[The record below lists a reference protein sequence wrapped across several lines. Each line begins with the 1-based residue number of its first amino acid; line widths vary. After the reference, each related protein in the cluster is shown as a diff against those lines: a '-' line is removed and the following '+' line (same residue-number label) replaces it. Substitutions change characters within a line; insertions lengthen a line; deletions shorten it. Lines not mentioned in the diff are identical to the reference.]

1 MPLVR
6 PNLYLPQVISGG
18 EVADGSFSKTRGAR
32 LSMRYKPSTV
42 CLFVLVVLLPA
53 LFPIN
58 ANSAFIRDYTKGRFT
73 FTGSLGLKYKEH
85 HRKTSSKADFFKT
98 TSLRRS
104 LETGIKG
111 FAWDPRFMVFKA
123 GFTVRQEDFE
133 SDGGGGSR
141 PTSYQYSLFTTWLPK
156 RRNPF
161 LLHAHHII
169 TEVQSDNAPT
179 YEVVTDTFGMRWG
192 LHRRLLGHLSFAYDA
207 RMAKSSGGSGSKR
220 DQMDQAFKIAGQRK
234 FKKRR
239 SKIGSDVNYGY
250 TYDLKKNRE
259 SGRETSEHRINVN
272 DRTIISPT
280 SELSAEATYYFK
292 EGQGGDSD
300 YSIHQ
305 LRASSRL
312 SNKVSDQLGTNY
324 GLSFGTAKSYNSN
337 SQSASGSAGVNYL
350 ISDRWQ
356 SNASISLSASS
367 SSASNTEDRIN
378 SSANGGVSY
387 RQQWGIYNLSSNY
400 GLSLSASSA
409 GSGGGA
415 AVGHNF
421 GFGLSQSSS
430 ILWSDSFSYSF
441 GQFGSRDRVSTS
453 HGLTYGA
460 KSQVSLRDRLYL
472 STSYSYHVEDD
483 STNEVSV
490 NRESN
495 IGRAELGWTHKFS
508 YTSSL
513 NSNITYSDSD
523 RKSSDSGSSDNQT
536 SSGSISFRTSHLFGL
551 RNLLFNTRLR
561 HRQSQGKQ
569 RVNSTKTTVDANF
582 DYKIGRW
589 IASLK
594 LERYVGETGSDVYEN
609 RSFTFNIK
617 RVFGFR
623 F

>member
-6 PNLYLPQVISGG
+6 PSFYLPQVISDG
-18 EVADGSFSKTRGAR
+18 EAADGSFSKIRGER
-32 LSMRYKPSTV
+32 LSMRYKSLTA
-42 CLFVLVVLLPA
+42 CLFVLGFLLA
-53 LFPIN
+53 TLFPITAN
-58 ANSAFIRDYTKGRFT
+58 AAFIRDYTKGRFT

-85 HRKTSSKADFFKT
+85 HRKTSSKTDFFKT
-98 TSLRRS
+98 TSLRRT
-104 LETGIKG
+104 LETGVKG
-111 FAWDPRFMVFKA
+111 FAWDPRFMIFKA
-123 GFTVRQEDFE
+123 GLTIRHENYE

-169 TEVQSDNAPT
+169 TEVRSDNAPT
-179 YEVVTDTFGMRWG
+179 FEVVTDTFGMRWG
-192 LHRRLLGHLSFAYDA
+192 MQRRLLGYLSFAYDA
-207 RMAKSSGGSGSKR
+207 RMAKSSGGSSER
-220 DQMDQAFKIAGQRK
+220 DQIDQVFKIVGQRK

-239 SKIGSDVNYGY
+239 SKIGSDVSYGY

-259 SGRETSEHRINVN
+259 SGRETSEHRINLN

-312 SNKVSDQLGTNY
+312 SNKISDQLGTSY
-324 GLSFGTAKSYNSN
+324 GLSFGTAKSYNST

-356 SNASISLSASS
+356 SNASLALSASNS
-367 SSASNTEDRIN
+367 STANTEDRIN

-387 RQQWGIYNLSSNY
+387 RQPWGIYNLSSNY

-409 GSGGGA
+409 GSGGA

-421 GFGLSQSSS
+421 GFGLSQNSS
-430 ILWSDSFSYSF
+430 ILWSDNFSYSLGHF
-441 GQFGSRDRVSTS
+441 ESRDRVSTS

-472 STSYSYHVEDD
+472 SANYSYHVADD

-495 IGRAELGWTHKFS
+495 VGRAELGWTHKFS

-513 NSNITYSDSD
+513 NSSITYSDSD
-523 RKSSDSGSSDNQT
+523 RKSSDSESSDNQT

-569 RVNSTKTTVDANF
+569 RVNSTKTTLDANF

-589 IASLK
+589 ITSLK
-594 LERYVGETGSDVYEN
+594 LEHYVDETGSDVYEN

>member
-1 MPLVR
+1 MHLVS
-6 PNLYLPQVISGG
+6 PNLYFPQVTSGG
-18 EVADGSFSKTRGAR
+18 GIADGSFSKTRGGR
-32 LSMRYKPSTV
+32 SLMRYKPSIV
-42 CLFVLVVLLPA
+42 YLFVLVFLLSVLLPISA
-53 LFPIN
+53 N
-58 ANSAFIRDYTKGRFT
+58 AAFIRDYTKGQFT

-85 HRKTSSKADFFKT
+85 HRKTSSKTDFFKT
-98 TSLRRS
+98 KSLRKT

-123 GFTVRQEDFE
+123 GFTVRQENFE

-179 YEVVTDTFGMRWG
+179 YEVVTDTFGMKWG

-207 RMAKSSGGSGSKR
+207 RMAKSSGGSSER
-220 DQMDQAFKIAGQRK
+220 DQVDQVFKITGQRK

-239 SKIGSDVNYGY
+239 SKIGSDVSYGY
-250 TYDLKKNRE
+250 TYDLKKNKE

-292 EGQGGDSD
+292 EGQGSGPD

-312 SNKVSDQLGTNY
+312 SNKISDQLGTNY
-324 GLSFGTAKSYNSN
+324 GLSFGTAKSYSSN

-356 SNASISLSASS
+356 SNASIALSASR

-387 RQQWGIYNLSSNY
+387 RQQWGIYNFSSNY
-400 GLSLSASSA
+400 GLNLSASNA
-409 GSGGGA
+409 GSGGM

-441 GQFGSRDRVSTS
+441 GQFGSRDRVSTN

-460 KSQVSLRDRLYL
+460 KSQVSLRDKLYL

-483 STNEVSV
+483 STNEVNV

-508 YTSSL
+508 YTSLL
-513 NSNITYSDSD
+513 NSNVTYSDSD

-536 SSGSISFRTSHLFGL
+536 SSGSISFRTSHLFGV
-551 RNLLFNTRLR
+551 RNLLFNTRFR

-569 RVNSTKTTVDANF
+569 RANSTKKTLDANF

-589 IASLK
+589 ITSLK
-594 LERYVGETGSDVYEN
+594 LEYYEGETGSDVYKN
-609 RSFTFNIK
+609 RSFTFDIK